1 MFRLRR
7 HDCCGSFTSFPP
19 SRRVRFGPKSGR
31 KSRVCECTPY
41 SYSEAPAALFISA
54 ARPRACCRDLAHLA
68 RGRCL
73 ALRWKHDA
81 VYQALVPFYLM
92 RSAYVSATIGRDY
105 VDDLVLADCDPLPV
119 HFDFVVVAKHA
130 TLSRAAI
137 GVIAAGASVSLKQL
151 VVKTMMQFIMADP
164 EISFLGGRA

>member
-1 MFRLRR
+1 MQFMRTRARARR
-7 HDCCGSFTSFPP
+7 
-19 SRRVRFGPKSGR
+19 
-31 KSRVCECTPY
+31 
-41 SYSEAPAALFISA
+41 
-54 ARPRACCRDLAHLA
+54 RAWRDTY
-68 RGRCL
+68 L
-73 ALRWKHDA
+73 ALRWKYDA
-81 VYQALVPFYLM
+81 VYQALIPFYLV
-92 RSAYVSATIGRDY
+92 RRAYVSAPVRRDY

-119 HFDFVVVAKHA
+119 HFDFVVVANHA